1 MRSIFESGHEFNAL
15 KYRVLTV
22 ASDAFVA
29 RIARARV
36 AVDVVGARAV
46 KTRVAAA
53 FVDVSCKQCI
63 FDLYLNCKAKCGRKT
78 LLV

>member
-1 MRSIFESGHEFNAL
+1 MRSILESENEINLFNAL

-46 KTRVAAA
+46 KTRAAGA

-63 FDLYLNCKAKCGRKT
+63 FELYLKHWQNMKK
-78 LLV
+78 